1 MIKSLFYNP
10 NANDYQAVRQALLK
24 AGIEFDTFP
33 VTGRNVAERLKRI
46 GINGLPALYVRDSR
60 NVKIF
65 IGQEIMDLVG
75 KQEVESESE
84 ENDVPFRYRAK
95 QTYARPTKTK
105 KKEPEPESESE
116 EIQSGSEEAESLS
129 IIESS
134 NEEIQSKDLPLE
146 NDKGKINA
154 SAAMKAFQA
163 ENEKLLP
170 PEDERPR
177 KRIK

>member
-24 AGIEFDTFP
+24 AGIDFDTFP
-33 VTGRNVAERLKRI
+33 VTGKNVAERLKKI
-46 GINGLPALYVRDSR
+46 GISGLPAFYVRDNR

-65 IGQEIMDLVG
+65 IGQEIMELVG

-105 KKEPEPESESE
+105 KEPEPEPESEEIINSE
-116 EIQSGSEEAESLS
+116 EEESLS

-134 NEEIQSKDLPLE
+134 EEIED
-146 NDKGKINA
+146 DKGKINA

-170 PEDERPR
+170 PA
-177 KRIK
+177 K